1 MHATTFAATVF
12 VGLALL
18 PCASAVG
25 SSSSSDSRRR
35 RSSPPPPPPRRSP
48 PPPPK
53 PVNSPNPSPPPPPPP
68 SPTPAPPPPQG
79 PEGINHRFL
88 FADGEGGTGLWDA
101 GMSYSP
107 LRCAVGGLVAFH
119 WESPFH
125 DLVQLPDEAAFNS
138 CDMSNA
144 VTLASTSRSS
154 YYYDCATPGATV
166 YLACSVGSHCAM
178 GQKIAVTTSENVH
191 AVDEASGEALIHVK
205 SLKRVMTLLG
215 AEEGADAA
223 ALTRGFETDAQ
234 AEATLDLLWCL
245 PAHCPA
251 SARDWDAS
259 ATEASCEADVYNLA
273 GYVTRKRPT
282 PDFAK
287 AEEYYRTALAKVPD
301 ALPDAP
307 VLDRALPD
315 DLELVVGRRHRRR
328 PLRRVRVRVGLRRPH
343 KGRLWRR
350 RRVVPAGRVRQ
361 VPAAAA
367 VAAAAEGAHRHFGA
381 VHPGRRLGGRP
392 ARRRRRT
399 RRRERDRGRAGRRA
413 PADVMMC
420 ERRARCVVL

>member
-1 MHATTFAATVF
+1 MRECRRFILLVGQPPSPLVAA
-12 VGLALL
+12 A
-18 PCASAVG
+18 A
-25 SSSSSDSRRR
+25 
-35 RSSPPPPPPRRSP
+35 SSPAAA
-48 PPPPK
+48 PPPK
-53 PVNSPNPSPPPPPPP
+53 PVHSPNPSPPPPSPP
-68 SPTPAPPPPQG
+68 PAPPPPQG

-101 GMSYSP
+101 GTSYSP

-166 YLACSVGSHCAM
+166 YLACSVGSHCSM
-178 GQKIAVTTSENVH
+178 GQKVAVTTSENVH

-287 AEEYYRTALAKVPD
+287 AEEYYRTALAKVPTHCPTLQYLTELYLMTSNSSWAVTTAVD
-301 ALPDAP
+301 LCAACGPASVYADLKAALAT
-307 VLDRALPD
+307 L
-315 DLELVVGRRHRRR
+315 
-328 PLRRVRVRVGLRRPH
+328 
-343 KGRLWRR
+343 

-367 VAAAAEGAHRHFGA
+367 GAAAAEGAHRHFGA